1 MAFWKTASR
10 IAWRET
16 RSSTIKFGFVVLAV
30 AVGVGALSGVRGFSD
45 GFRTTLLRE
54 ARQIMAADLS
64 VRIFGLPNDAQKQYL
79 QSLEARGG
87 RYTHITETLTMANT
101 AAHPEPL
108 MVSVKA
114 VDPEAYPFY
123 GKLKLDPPSPRIAL
137 DANSVG
143 VAEDVLVR
151 LNARRGDILKLG
163 GQDFTITTIILS
175 EPDRMSGSMNVGLR
189 VMVSR
194 QGLERTGLIRI
205 GSRASNR
212 FLFKLP
218 QPETI
223 LPVEKVKSELKN
235 TFPEGLVIDYRETNP
250 TITRSLDRATRF
262 LSLVSL
268 IALLVGALGVATTM
282 QSHLAQK
289 LDGIAVMKSMGGTS
303 GQIVQIYLVQ
313 TVLLAIAGSVFGL
326 AFGVLVQLIF
336 PILLRRYFNIEP
348 GITWSWAALA
358 QGLGV
363 GLLSTLLF
371 TLVPLLRIRTIR
383 PGAILRR
390 DMVEPNLPWWKRWF
404 QSKAALAVGGS
415 ILLGLGL
422 IASWLSDV
430 NIGLFFVG
438 GLAASLA
445 VLSVVA
451 WGLLKALRLFLRTT
465 TLRLPSTLRHGIA
478 NLYRPGNQAQT
489 VLVALGVGVTFILT
503 IYLVQNQLISQL
515 VRSAPPGMPNV
526 FLIDITPD
534 IKDGLVK
541 LVESQPG
548 VSGRMDVTPAVSA
561 RMTAINGTSLQQMD
575 LKGWGRRFLQTRS
588 VAYSPAQPEGF
599 EVYQGKWWTPG
610 ESESLVAVAED
621 AAKILDVHPGSILD
635 FEATGKPFRAKV
647 AALYRTEGFRMGGM
661 SEFTFTP
668 HTLTG
673 MPAIYYAG
681 VRVEA
686 SKVALLQRAAFEQ
699 YPTVT
704 VVNIAEALAIIQ
716 EVVDQ
721 AALVI
726 RFLSVFAILAGV
738 IVLASSVAG
747 TRFRRIREVVILK
760 TLGGTRRRI
769 AGIFSVEFLVLG
781 AVAGLMGGLLGAG
794 FSAFMLRRV
803 WESDAGFA
811 TLPVLIAVLSTA
823 LLANAAGW
831 LASARILGQKPL
843 EVLRDE

>member
-1 MAFWKTASR
+1 
-10 IAWRET
+10 
-16 RSSTIKFGFVVLAV
+16 
-30 AVGVGALSGVRGFSD
+30 
-45 GFRTTLLRE
+45 
-54 ARQIMAADLS
+54 
-64 VRIFGLPNDAQKQYL
+64 
-79 QSLEARGG
+79 
-87 RYTHITETLTMANT
+87 
-101 AAHPEPL
+101 
-108 MVSVKA
+108 
-114 VDPEAYPFY
+114 
-123 GKLKLDPPSPRIAL
+123 
-137 DANSVG
+137 
-143 VAEDVLVR
+143 
-151 LNARRGDILKLG
+151 
-163 GQDFTITTIILS
+163 
-175 EPDRMSGSMNVGLR
+175 
-189 VMVSR
+189 
-194 QGLERTGLIRI
+194 
-205 GSRASNR
+205 
-212 FLFKLP
+212 
-218 QPETI
+218 
-223 LPVEKVKSELKN
+223 
-235 TFPEGLVIDYRETNP
+235 
-250 TITRSLDRATRF
+250 
-262 LSLVSL
+262 
-268 IALLVGALGVATTM
+268 
-282 QSHLAQK
+282 
-289 LDGIAVMKSMGGTS
+289 
-303 GQIVQIYLVQ
+303 
-313 TVLLAIAGSVFGL
+313 
-326 AFGVLVQLIF
+326 
-336 PILLRRYFNIEP
+336 
-348 GITWSWAALA
+348 
-358 QGLGV
+358 
-363 GLLSTLLF
+363 
-371 TLVPLLRIRTIR
+371 
-383 PGAILRR
+383 
-390 DMVEPNLPWWKRWF
+390 
-404 QSKAALAVGGS
+404 
-415 ILLGLGL
+415 LGLGL
-422 IASWLSDV
+422 IASWLSDLS
-430 NIGLFFVG
+430 IGLFFVG

-445 VLSVVA
+445 VLSLVA

-541 LVESQPG
+541 LVESQQG

-610 ESESLVAVAED
+610 ETESLVAVAED
-621 AAKILDVHPGSILD
+621 AAKILDLHPGSILD

-794 FSAFMLRRV
+794 FSAFMLKRV
-803 WESDAGFA
+803 WESDSGFA
-811 TLPVLIAVLSTA
+811 TLPVLVAVLSTA